1 MFGRG
6 RSSDAV
12 APGEEALVAAARRAR
27 RQFAALYERYSVAVY
42 RFCFLRLSDRQAAED
57 ATSEVFLRAM
67 RGLDGFRGGDFVAW
81 LYAIAR
87 NVVASSYRSRKPQEQ
102 LDAATELADLSDGPE
117 ELAMLQ
123 AERAALRRAVES
135 LPDAQRQVIELHLAG
150 WSLRDSARAMGKTTD
165 AVKMLR
171 FRAVQGLRGSLES
184 TQSYQEGV
192 R

>member
-6 RSSDAV
+6 RSNSAV
-12 APGEEALVAAARRAR
+12 TPGEDALVAAARRDR
-27 RQFAALYERYSVAVY
+27 RQFAALYERYAVPVY
-42 RFCFLRLSDRQAAED
+42 RFCFVRLSDRQAAED

-67 RGLDGFRGGDFVAW
+67 RGLDGFRGGDFLAW
-81 LYAIAR
+81 LFAIAR
-87 NVVASSYRSRKPQEQ
+87 NVVASSYRARKPQEP
-102 LDAATELADLSDGPE
+102 LDTASDVADFSGGPE
-117 ELAMLQ
+117 EHAMVE
-123 AERAALRRAVES
+123 AERAALRHAIEG

-171 FRAVQGLRGSLES
+171 FRAVQGLRSALES
-184 TQSYQEGV
+184 GQGYQEGV

>member
-6 RSSDAV
+6 RSGVAV
-12 APGEEALVAAARRAR
+12 APGEDALVAAARRDR
-27 RQFAALYERYSVAVY
+27 GQFAELYERYSVPVY

-67 RGLDGFRGGDFVAW
+67 RGLDGFRGGDFLAW

-87 NVVASSYRSRKPQEQ
+87 NVVASSYRARKPRES
-102 LDAATELADLSDGPE
+102 LDAATGLADLSEGPE
-117 ELAMLQ
+117 DLAMLQ
-123 AERAALRRAVES
+123 AERAALRRAVED

-150 WSLRDSARAMGKTTD
+150 WSLKDSARAMGKTTD

-171 FRAVQGLRGSLES
+171 FRAVQGLRDTLES
-184 TQSYQEGV
+184 TQGYREGM